1 LLSLDNCAGLQ
12 IDHFL
17 ISYFFLYYHS
27 LTEHL
32 HYGPTHKNKTLQI
45 HRFVTMCINRTE
57 VPLFTLLLGKHS
69 ITAIMSPEL
78 TGDCPEMSLHQKA
91 SAHHS
96 ANLDAER
103 HAASRVTV
111 IGMILDA
118 VLGAI
123 KVIAG
128 ALFHSQALIVD
139 GIHSFSDVASDLV
152 VLGVMRFSRQAPD
165 QNHPYGHQRIE
176 TIGTLALGSI
186 LIAVGAIL
194 AWDNILRLF
203 AGGADHVPEWP
214 VLVAAAVSVGSKEWI
229 YRYTRHV
236 GQAIRSD
243 LIIANAWHSRTD
255 AFSSVIVLFST
266 IGAMVGFIWLD
277 ILAAVVIAAI
287 VIHIGWKFTWDSVK
301 ELVDTGLS
309 AEDTRMLKTI
319 ANDTDG
325 VRNVHELRSRRM
337 GHDILL
343 DIHLVVRP
351 EISVS
356 EGHQIGMQV
365 VSNLRDALGNIR
377 DINFHIDAEHD
388 EDHPPTSEQLPSR
401 QEIVDVLT
409 RHMGELP
416 SHTRLRL
423 HYLKNKVHMELF
435 FDNREHESAL
445 ENSEIRKQL
454 AHYPW
459 FGSLRTWYGAH

>member
-1 LLSLDNCAGLQ
+1 
-12 IDHFL
+12 
-17 ISYFFLYYHS
+17 
-27 LTEHL
+27 
-32 HYGPTHKNKTLQI
+32 
-45 HRFVTMCINRTE
+45 
-57 VPLFTLLLGKHS
+57 
-69 ITAIMSPEL
+69 
-78 TGDCPEMSLHQKA
+78 MSLHQKA
-91 SAHHS
+91 SVHHS
-96 ANLDAER
+96 PNLDAER
-103 HAASRVTV
+103 QAASRVTI

-118 VLGAI
+118 VLGVI

-194 AWDNILRLF
+194 AWDNILRLI
-203 AGGADHVPEWP
+203 AGGADQVPEWP

-229 YRYTRHV
+229 YHYTRQV

-309 AEDTRMLKTI
+309 
-319 ANDTDG
+319 
-325 VRNVHELRSRRM
+325 
-337 GHDILL
+337 
-343 DIHLVVRP
+343 
-351 EISVS
+351 
-356 EGHQIGMQV
+356 
-365 VSNLRDALGNIR
+365 
-377 DINFHIDAEHD
+377 
-388 EDHPPTSEQLPSR
+388 
-401 QEIVDVLT
+401 
-409 RHMGELP
+409 
-416 SHTRLRL
+416 
-423 HYLKNKVHMELF
+423 
-435 FDNREHESAL
+435 
-445 ENSEIRKQL
+445 
-454 AHYPW
+454 
-459 FGSLRTWYGAH
+459 